1 MTYICKTVVIVHVD
15 GKRKEIAPGR
25 PLPEGVDDDALD
37 DLIRLEAIE
46 QEMVPVADL
55 RQPPSPEPEPAP
67 KAEPSPEP
75 EPAPEAEP
83 ANPAA
88 TKPARKAK
96 GE

>member
-46 QEMVPVADL
+46 SEMVPVADR

-67 KAEPSPEP
+67 DPEP
-75 EPAPEAEP
+75 EPAPEGEP
-83 ANPAA
+83 AKPDA

>member
-25 PLPEGVDDDALD
+25 PLPEGVDDDARD
-37 DLIRLEAIE
+37 DLIRLGAIE
-46 QEMVPVADL
+46 PEMVPVADL
-55 RQPPSPEPEPAP
+55 RQPPSPEPEL
-67 KAEPSPEP
+67 
-75 EPAPEAEP
+75 APEAEP
-83 ANPAA
+83 AQPDA

>member
-1 MTYICKTVVIVHVD
+1 MTYICKTVVIVHID

-67 KAEPSPEP
+67 
-75 EPAPEAEP
+75 EAEP
-83 ANPAA
+83 AQPDA
-88 TKPARKAK
+88 TKPARKGK
-96 GE
+96 SE